1 MSLDRHVAGWLC
13 CAFAVVSIAVL
24 GAQNAPRD
32 TADQNP
38 IIVDIGSQPDPTG
51 DISIDFVV
59 GMFAMAGILLAVAAV
74 GCLIVAGVVIVIKRR
89 RSAMDDSNE
98 MTSHTRLKI

>member
-1 MSLDRHVAGWLC
+1 VK
-13 CAFAVVSIAVL
+13 AVL
-24 GAQNAPRD
+24 SLA
-32 TADQNP
+32 QNP
-38 IIVDIGSQPDPTG
+38 IIVDVGSQPEPTG

-59 GMFAMAGILLAVAAV
+59 GMFALAGVLLAVAVV
-74 GCLIVAGVVIVIKRR
+74 GCLIVAGVVIFIKRR